1 MKKLVYIAALFLMR
15 LNVVEAT
22 GVTSTD
28 AQTVAANFYTRNVG
42 KSIAAVSLTYTEV
55 SGTNEALYYV
65 FNVNEND
72 GFVIVSADDA
82 AIPVLGY
89 SNTGSY
95 VAENLPPQLSYW
107 MDSYKQ
113 QIVSIKA
120 NNLPSALE
128 AKNQWQSY
136 RNSISSSNNIGAR
149 TNGTLAAI
157 VGPLL
162 KTNWDQA
169 PYYNDL
175 CPVTGGKKAL
185 VGCVATAM
193 AQIMKYWAYPSVGI
207 STYQY
212 VWNPYGL
219 IGAQFD
225 TSHYNWS
232 AMPAKLSA
240 ANDALAELMYDCGVA
255 VEMQYGTTVSN
266 AALLSVD
273 DPGSSS
279 AQYAYANFFNY
290 NAKTL
295 QGIIKT
301 NYTDSAWISILKNEL
316 NNGRPFQLLGLDSI
330 AGGGHS
336 WVCDGYEANNLFDM
350 NWGWSGRDNGYY
362 ALGALNPGTNN
373 YNSDRRALIGIQPP
387 HNGPTSVSNLSDN
400 SFLKVYPNPNNGLFA
415 VSLQNIQ
422 GEPLLEVCN
431 MLGQRVYQ
439 VKLNSQTTLIN
450 LDSQASGIYL
460 YRVLD
465 EYEKP
470 IATGKICIH

>member
-15 LNVVEAT
+15 LNVAEAA
-22 GVTSTD
+22 GVSSSD
-28 AQTVAANFYTRNVG
+28 AQTVATNFYTQNVG
-42 KSIAAVSLTYTEV
+42 KSIATVSLTYTEV
-55 SGTNEALYYV
+55 SAANEALYYV
-65 FNVNEND
+65 FNINESD

-95 VAENLPPQLSYW
+95 VADNLAPQFSYW
-107 MDSYKQ
+107 MDGYKQ

-162 KTNWDQA
+162 KTTWDQA
-169 PYYNDL
+169 PHYNDM
-175 CPVTGGKKAL
+175 CPVTGGNKAL
-185 VGCVATAM
+185 TGCVATAM
-193 AQIMKYWAYPSVGI
+193 AQIMKYWAYPAVGI
-207 STYQY
+207 SKYQY
-212 VWNPYGL
+212 AWSPYGL
-219 IGAQFD
+219 IGAEFD
-225 TSHYNWS
+225 TSHYKWS

-240 ANDALAELMYDCGVA
+240 ANAALAELMYDCGVA

-266 AALLSVD
+266 SALLAED
-273 DPGSSS
+273 APGGSS

-295 QGIIKT
+295 QALDKA
-301 NYTDSAWISILKNEL
+301 NYTDSAWINILKIEL
-316 NNGRPFQLLGLDSI
+316 NNGRPVQLGAS
-330 AGGGHS
+330 APGGGHS
-336 WVCDGYEANNLFDM
+336 FVCDGYEANNLFDM
-350 NWGWSGRDNGYY
+350 NWGWSGTDNGYY
-362 ALGALNPGTNN
+362 AIGALNPGTYN
-373 YNSDRRALIGIQPP
+373 YSSGNQALIGIQPP
-387 HNGPTSVSNLSDN
+387 QNGNASVANLYDN
-400 SFLKVYPNPNNGLFA
+400 SFLKLYPNPNNGLFA

-439 VKLNSQTTLIN
+439 LKLSSQTTQIN
-450 LDSQASGIYL
+450 LNSQASGIYL

-465 EYEKP
+465 EYGQP
-470 IATGKICIH
+470 LTTGKLCIQ